1 MSPASV
7 HAPMLAANGSD
18 KSAHPARFPAH
29 PVTIPKKIKATRV
42 KEERVRE
49 RRSEAR

>member
-18 KSAHPARFPAH
+18 KSAHPEFS
-29 PVTIPKKIKATRV
+29 VTIPEEIKAPRV
-42 KEERVRE
+42 KEERASE
-49 RRSEAR
+49 RRSEADDDS